1 MYVQSLM
8 LMIIIFFSFKNCVTF
23 AEPTNH
29 LDSGSVEWLIG
40 ELKRSQSTVVVISH
54 DYDFLE
60 EVASEIIHFEDMQ
73 LKYYSG
79 GFRAFREARP
89 DVALPRLKE
98 NRSLQNL
105 QEQEE
110 AATANGASSKS
121 ENVATITNGNAA
133 EGGPVASS
141 STASLDSLTEPS
153 FETDPKVEINLP
165 DPGPLEGVK
174 SRKKPVITFSNVT
187 FAYSGA
193 EWNVLSNASFKVA
206 PSSRIAIM
214 GPNAAGKS
222 TVLKLVIGEAEEG
235 PQEGEVWKH
244 HNLRLS
250 YVAQHSMHHL
260 QQSLEHTPIK
270 YVQDRFYAGR
280 DKEMSKLKSLQ
291 LSDEEE
297 AQRNERGS
305 IRDVVGRQKKGAS
318 LQYEVI
324 KNGRKEGDTVWEP
337 LEFLQRA
344 PGYVMKL
351 VKHYDEKV
359 KAMSAGLDVR
369 PLTTDEVL
377 KHLADFDINE
387 DLARQKIKRLS
398 GGQKSRLVL
407 AAAMWT
413 KRTSLLLLELFSWLW
428 H

>member
-1 MYVQSLM
+1 
-8 LMIIIFFSFKNCVTF
+8 
-23 AEPTNH
+23 
-29 LDSGSVEWLIG
+29 
-40 ELKRSQSTVVVISH
+40 
-54 DYDFLE
+54 
-60 EVASEIIHFEDMQ
+60 
-73 LKYYSG
+73 
-79 GFRAFREARP
+79 
-89 DVALPRLKE
+89 
-98 NRSLQNL
+98 
-105 QEQEE
+105 
-110 AATANGASSKS
+110 
-121 ENVATITNGNAA
+121 
-133 EGGPVASS
+133 
-141 STASLDSLTEPS
+141 
-153 FETDPKVEINLP
+153 
-165 DPGPLEGVK
+165 
-174 SRKKPVITFSNVT
+174 
-187 FAYSGA
+187 
-193 EWNVLSNASFKVA
+193 
-206 PSSRIAIM
+206 
-214 GPNAAGKS
+214 
-222 TVLKLVIGEAEEG
+222 
-235 PQEGEVWKH
+235 
-244 HNLRLS
+244 
-250 YVAQHSMHHL
+250 MHHL

-318 LQYEVI
+318 LQYEVV

-413 KRTSLLLLELFSWLW
+413 KRMSLLLLELFSWLW